1 MKKYWY
7 YRGVLTTFFLMLFL
21 LGYFVI
27 TKNPN
32 INEQTYFTNPEK
44 KNTSIITS
52 QVININISINAAS
65 DYLFSPRN
73 FSKEEQKSLQTW
85 SRLKH
90 LATSDLGGGHGL
102 PNAAEAIKEAAAA
115 WENLMSDGNL
125 ATKGGSY
132 DDHQKLKRSYCPRFV
147 ANTKTNASQYL
158 VDGGSDGLFELA
170 IPCGLT
176 RGSSITF
183 IGIPNGGDFHVKLTG
198 ERLPEEP
205 NPHIIL
211 HYNIRSRGHVDSGT
225 NTTDDVDG
233 DVDPVIVQNTWSILR
248 GWGDEDR
255 CPPYTELIEKVDEV
269 EHCNTNISMVDDG
282 KWREN
287 FPFMQ
292 KELFVATIRV
302 GLEGIHME
310 VDGKHATSFRFR
322 ETMEPFLV
330 KEVRISGDVNLI
342 SFVASGLPTTSPEDD
357 LENRNNDDV
366 EALKAVPILPP
377 RKRQQIDLLIGI
389 FSTSNNFRRRMAV
402 RRSWMQYP
410 LIRSGHVVVRFFV
423 GLHKN
428 QSVNEELWNEART
441 YEDIQLMP
449 FVDYYTL
456 ITWKTIA
463 ICIFGTEVVPARFI
477 MKTDDDAFVRVD
489 EMLTSLKRTNKTR
502 GLLYGLIDS
511 DTKPDRNRESK
522 WYISPEEWAEDK
534 YPPWAHGPG
543 YVVSNDIARTVS
555 KKHRKGRLKSFKLED
570 VAMGIWIEEMTKK
583 NGLEVTYKNDEKIFN
598 CGCEDGYVVAHYQR
612 PPDLLCLWQKI
623 QHTKLPTCC
632 GS

>member
-7 YRGVLTTFFLMLFL
+7 YVGVLTTFFLMLSL
-21 LGYFVI
+21 LGYCVI

-32 INEQTYFTNPEK
+32 INEETYFTNPEK
-44 KNTSIITS
+44 KNTSS
-52 QVININISINAAS
+52 QVINININNINEAA

-73 FSKEEQKSLQTW
+73 FSEKEQKSLQTW
-85 SRLKH
+85 NRLKH
-90 LATSDLGGGHGL
+90 LATSQHAGVHGL

-115 WENLMSDGNL
+115 WENLISDGIL

-132 DDHQKLKRSYCPRFV
+132 DDINHQKLKRSYCPRFV

-158 VDGGSDGLFELA
+158 VDGGGGDGLFELA

-176 RGSSITF
+176 RGSSIMF
-183 IGIPNGGDFHVKLTG
+183 IGIPNGGGFHVNLTG
-198 ERLPEEP
+198 ERLPGEP
-205 NPHIIL
+205 NPPTIL
-211 HYNIRSRGHVDSGT
+211 QYNIRPRRHVDSSA

-233 DVDPVIVQNTWSILR
+233 DDVDPVIVQNTWSILR

-269 EHCNTNISMVDDG
+269 EHCNTKISTVNDG
-282 KWREN
+282 KWKEN
-287 FPFMQ
+287 FPFMRN
-292 KELFVATIRV
+292 ELFVATIRV
-302 GLEGIHME
+302 GSEGIHME

-342 SFVASGLPTTSPEDD
+342 SFVASGLPTTTSPEDD
-357 LENRNNDDV
+357 LENRTDV
-366 EALKAVPILPP
+366 EALKAVPIPP
-377 RKRQQIDLLIGI
+377 QRQPIDLFVGI
-389 FSTSNNFRRRMAV
+389 FSTVNNFKRRMAV

-410 LIRSGHVVVRFFV
+410 LVRSGHVVVRFFV

-428 QSVNEELWNEART
+428 PSVNEELWNEAQT

-456 ITWKTIA
+456 LTWKTIA
-463 ICIFGTEVVPARFI
+463 ICIFGTEVVSARFI

-489 EMLTSLKRTNKTR
+489 EILASLKRTNTTR

-511 DTKPDRNRESK
+511 DTEPDRNRESK

-543 YVVSNDIARTVS
+543 YVMSKDIAMTVS
-555 KKHRKGRLKSFKLED
+555 KKHRKGLLKIFKLED
-570 VAMGIWIEEMTKK
+570 VAMGIWIAEITKK
-583 NGLEVTYKNDEKIFN
+583 KAGLEVKYENDERIFN
-598 CGCEDGYVVAHYQR
+598 SGCEYGYVVAHYQR
-612 PPDLLCLWQKI
+612 PRDLLCLWHKI

-632 GS
+632 G

>member
-7 YRGVLTTFFLMLFL
+7 YRGVLTTFFLMLIL
-21 LGYFVI
+21 LGYCVI

-32 INEQTYFTNPEK
+32 INQETYFTNPEK
-44 KNTSIITS
+44 KNTSS
-52 QVININISINAAS
+52 QVTNININNINTAA

-90 LATSDLGGGHGL
+90 LATSQHAGGHGL

-115 WENLMSDGNL
+115 WENLISDGIL

-132 DDHQKLKRSYCPRFV
+132 DDDQKQKQYYYCPSFV

-158 VDGGSDGLFELA
+158 VDGGGDGLFKLA

-183 IGIPNGGDFHVKLTG
+183 IGIPNGGDFHVNLTG
-198 ERLPEEP
+198 ERLPGEP
-205 NPHIIL
+205 NPPIIL
-211 HYNIRSRGHVDSGT
+211 QYNIRSGHVDT

-269 EHCNTNISMVDDG
+269 EHCNTKISMVDDG
-282 KWREN
+282 KWREY
-287 FPFMQ
+287 FPFMRN
-292 KELFVATIRV
+292 ELFVATIGV

-310 VDGKHATSFRFR
+310 VDGKHATSFRIR

-342 SFVASGLPTTSPEDD
+342 SFVASGLPTTSPDD
-357 LENRNNDDV
+357 DDDDDV
-366 EALKAVPILPP
+366 EALKAVPIPP
-377 RKRQQIDLLIGI
+377 RKRQPIDLFVGI
-389 FSTSNNFRRRMAV
+389 FSTVNNFKRRMAV

-410 LIRSGHVVVRFFV
+410 LVRSGHVAVRFFV

-428 QSVNEELWNEART
+428 QSVNEEQWNEART

-456 ITWKTIA
+456 LTWKTIA
-463 ICIFGTEVVPARFI
+463 ICIFGTEVVSARFI

-489 EMLTSLKRTNKTR
+489 EILASLKRTNTTR

-511 DTKPDRNRESK
+511 DTEPDRNRESK

-555 KKHRKGRLKSFKLED
+555 KKHRKGRLKIFKLED
-570 VAMGIWIEEMTKK
+570 VAMGIWIAEMTKK
-583 NGLEVTYKNDEKIFN
+583 KGLEVKYENDERIFN
-598 CGCEDGYVVAHYQR
+598 SGCEYGYVVAHYQR
-612 PPDLLCLWQKI
+612 PRDLLCLWHKI
-623 QHTKLPTCC
+623 QHTKLPICC
-632 GS
+632 G